1 MLGVLVVILRPDRI
15 AGLRF
20 GLGQRQISLIIALRV
35 LRALL
40 LVLGAAAI
48 VVVLGPSPLA
58 GRK

>member
-1 MLGVLVVILRPDRI
+1 MLGVLVVILRPDQI
-15 AGLRF
+15 AGLGF
-20 GLGQRQISLIIALRV
+20 GLGQRQISLIISLRV

-40 LVLGAAAI
+40 LLGAAAI